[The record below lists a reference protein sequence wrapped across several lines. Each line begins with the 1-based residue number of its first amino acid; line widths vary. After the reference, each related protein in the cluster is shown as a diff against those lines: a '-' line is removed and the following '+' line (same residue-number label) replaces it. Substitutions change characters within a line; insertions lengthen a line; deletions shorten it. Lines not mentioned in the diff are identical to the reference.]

1 MKSIGKIQVGIAGWA
16 IPKASADKFP
26 SDGSHLE
33 RYAAH
38 FNTVEINSSF
48 YRPHRLATYQRWAAT
63 VPEDFSFTV
72 KVPKTITHELR
83 LVGASER
90 LHQFLGEVQGLGS
103 KLGAL
108 LIQLPPSLRFD
119 KSTASSFVTMLRMS
133 YSGTVAFEPR
143 HATWFTP
150 AVARMLEGF
159 RISYVT
165 ANPVI
170 GGVSQDLPTAYYRLH
185 GSPEMYYSPY
195 SEEYLTALAE
205 QLKQEAA
212 SEECWC
218 IFDNTALGHA
228 TENALRL
235 LDILR

>member
-1 MKSIGKIQVGIAGWA
+1 MTPARKIRVGTAGWT

-26 SDGSHLE
+26 AHGSHLE
-33 RYAAH
+33 RYAAC

-63 VPEDFSFTV
+63 VPDDFLFTV
-72 KVPKTITHELR
+72 KVPKAITHEGR
-83 LVGASER
+83 LQNAADR
-90 LHQFLGEVQGLGS
+90 FAQFLSEVQGLGN

-108 LIQLPPSLRFD
+108 LVQLPPSLRFD
-119 KSTASSFVTMLRMS
+119 EAVVSDFLAMLRES
-133 YSGTVAFEPR
+133 YAGTAACEPR

-150 AVARMLEGF
+150 AAARVLESF
-159 RISYVT
+159 QISYVT
-165 ANPVI
+165 ADPVV
-170 GGVSQDLPTAYYRLH
+170 GEVTQDTSATYFRLH
-185 GSPEMYYSPY
+185 GAPEMYYSPY
-195 SEEYLTALAE
+195 SEESLDALAKK
-205 QLKQEAA
+205 LKQNAA
-212 SEECWC
+212 SSECWC